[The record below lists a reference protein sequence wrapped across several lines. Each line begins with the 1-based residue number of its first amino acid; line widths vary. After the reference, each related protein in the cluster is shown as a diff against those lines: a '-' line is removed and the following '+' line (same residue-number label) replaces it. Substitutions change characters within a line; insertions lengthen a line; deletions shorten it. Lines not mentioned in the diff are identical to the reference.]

1 MASVEIGKETMSN
14 NQLLTDLRSQIL
26 GPTVEDLSGRH
37 LTKAAF
43 AAKMLAETD
52 GQALLDLL
60 EDGEWRICERMG
72 LSDGYIKDGQMF
84 IDVPNWGQ
92 LVGHLK
98 IVQSV

>member
-1 MASVEIGKETMSN
+1 MSN

-43 AAKMLAETD
+43 AAKMRAETD

-72 LSDGYIKDGQMF
+72 LSDGYIKGGQMF
-84 IDVPNWGQ
+84 IDVPSWGQ

>member
-1 MASVEIGKETMSN
+1 MNS
-14 NQLLTDLRSQIL
+14 NQLLASLRAQIL
-26 GPTVEDLSGRH
+26 GPEAEDLSGRH
-37 LTKAAF
+37 LTKDAF
-43 AAKMLAETD
+43 AKKMRAEPE
-52 GQALLDLL
+52 GQALLDLV

-72 LSDGYIKDGQMF
+72 LSDGYIKDNQMF